1 MAEDK
6 IAASASGEER
16 RRQPKQTRSVETR
29 NSILEAA
36 ASLFDEKGYEQTT
49 THQIATRAEVS
60 VGALYRYFADKQAI
74 LTEVYARETIAL
86 RNRILSEFSFVD
98 LLGKDLRGLLRKAV
112 EAVFQVYA
120 DRPGLR
126 RTLTEQAR
134 KIAPLAEMRRS
145 QMEEV
150 FGALR
155 QLLSAPGMRV
165 PDVDVAAYLMALFV
179 ESLADDYLL
188 YRPPT
193 PQLER
198 DRVVEGMVDLILRYA
213 VR

>member
-6 IAASASGEER
+6 SAGQAGGEER

-49 THQIATRAEVS
+49 THQIATRANVS

-98 LLGKDLRGLLRKAV
+98 LLGKDLRALLRKAV

-193 PQLER
+193 PQLDR
-198 DRVVEGMVDLILRYA
+198 DRVVEGVVDLILRYA